1 MAISQNCKQRA
12 AEEEGVIRSFP
23 VRIVRFD
30 CFFHAHCLSVG
41 PLIRRAFNAFF
52 MWMFYILWAMRVLAI
67 ASAVST
73 LNSFRRAH
81 SFVHRQLALCF
92 NLWIQLCMTYHWQ
105 IYRKWT
111 IVCIVFRSPT
121 NITNKQQNEILLIK
135 IDFGL
140 GFVLCFVLVIV
151 LLKFRFDEFIFYS
164 RSYTWL
170 WLIRICPVV
179 TNRFMYTKCE

>member
-92 NLWIQLCMTYHWQ
+92 NLWIQLCMTYLWQ

-121 NITNKQQNEILLIK
+121 NKQATKWN
-135 IDFGL
+135 
-140 GFVLCFVLVIV
+140 IV
-151 LLKFRFDEFIFYS
+151 NQ
-164 RSYTWL
+164 
-170 WLIRICPVV
+170 
-179 TNRFMYTKCE
+179 NRFRAWICFMFCFGNCLA